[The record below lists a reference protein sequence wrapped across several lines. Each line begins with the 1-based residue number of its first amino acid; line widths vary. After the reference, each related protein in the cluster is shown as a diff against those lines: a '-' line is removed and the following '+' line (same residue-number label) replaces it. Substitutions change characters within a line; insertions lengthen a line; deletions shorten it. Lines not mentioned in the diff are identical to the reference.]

1 MSNSYHG
8 IWAGIVV
15 DGISYDVRVRYE
27 SLQRTFKLVE
37 GRHAGT
43 SLRYKKIRDLQGTAY
58 EYQFEVEPN
67 PTNITGT
74 YGYDAFYE
82 AISAPV
88 DSHSIEIIYGQT
100 TKSFDAYI
108 ESGTDKFQG
117 THAGNNKFGA
127 LTVKFISIGP
137 VRTS

>member
-15 DGISYDVRVRYE
+15 DGIAYDVRVKYE
-27 SLQRTFKLVE
+27 TLQRTFKLIE

-67 PTNITGT
+67 PTNISGD

-82 AISAPV
+82 KISQPV
-88 DSHSIEIIYGQT
+88 DYHTVEIIYGQT
-100 TKSFDAYI
+100 TKIFDAYI
-108 ESGTDKFQG
+108 ESGTDKFFGQ
-117 THAGNNKFGA
+117 HNGNNKFSN
-127 LTVKFISIGP
+127 LVVKFIAIGP

>member
-1 MSNSYHG
+1 M
-8 IWAGIVV
+8 
-15 DGISYDVRVRYE
+15 
-27 SLQRTFKLVE
+27 VE

-67 PTNITGT
+67 PSNITGT

-82 AISAPV
+82 KISQPV
-88 DSHSIEIIYGQT
+88 DYHAVEIIYGQT

-108 ESGTDKFQG
+108 ESGTDKFFG
-117 THAGNNKFGA
+117 KKNGANKFGG
-127 LTVKFISIGP
+127 LVVKFISIGP

>member
-1 MSNSYHG
+1 MSNSYYG
-8 IWAGIVV
+8 IWAGIVI
-15 DGISYDVRVRYE
+15 DGISYDVRVIYE

-43 SLRYKKIRDLQGTAY
+43 SLRYKKIRDLQGVAY

-67 PTNITGT
+67 PNNISGP

-82 AISAPV
+82 VISAPV
-88 DSHSIEIIYGQT
+88 DSHEIEIIYGQT
-100 TKSFDAYI
+100 RKSFDAYI
-108 ESGTDKFQG
+108 ESGTDKFKGKLNG
-117 THAGNNKFGA
+117 TNKFGA

>member
-1 MSNSYHG
+1 MANSYQG
-8 IWAGIVV
+8 MWAGIVI
-15 DGISYDVRVRYE
+15 DGIAYDVRVKYE

-67 PTNITGT
+67 PSNITGT

-82 AISAPV
+82 KISEPTDYHAV
-88 DSHSIEIIYGQT
+88 EIIYGQT

-108 ESGTDKFQG
+108 ESGTDKFFG
-117 THAGNNKFGA
+117 KKNGANKFGG
-127 LTVKFISIGP
+127 LVVKFISIGP